1 MNYVATKL
9 TKEGYPT
16 ILDSSTVTGISLSE
30 EKISLSPTNKEG
42 DKVKDI
48 TISLSSGGNDSTF
61 NYLVTINSRQ
71 YKLSYINNQIDIS
84 DEPISKNIESKTYS
98 LVITPADIVKKGFVN
113 LSINRE
119 NITDETTVNISN
131 DIDLTINTTTS
142 YFTSLRDL
150 CEMELKDELGNRI
163 GEKRKTKI
171 LVDQIYSTEVYSSN
185 YQLFLKEN
193 GELDIP
199 STFIGDGN
207 YSTVDGRKYKIT
219 NLSIRGLEQIKG
231 LIIPETITRLSYD
244 ACWYT
249 GVEYVIYKGKTYCTD
264 RELEANTDGLYC
276 PRAFEDTPMYVCS
289 TSFSSGLITKL
300 GLIDENGVLTINKR
314 IKGKR
319 CQYDITLIFVG
330 TLNNTTAKH
339 IIIGDGIPIISEQ
352 NVGCGNLYRN
362 MDLETISFGKDINSM
377 PADNLYSNPKLHS
390 ITVSED
396 NQTYKSVG
404 GILYSKDMTQL
415 YAIPRVPGVTHF
427 VIPETVQI
435 LGDNSMRE
443 NTQITEITLPNNLKS
458 VGSYTFYGMS
468 NLKTVHYK
476 GNTYTKYKDLEKVFT
491 ENGVSYNYYSCLYY
505 TGLK

>member
-1 MNYVATKL
+1 
-9 TKEGYPT
+9 
-16 ILDSSTVTGISLSE
+16 
-30 EKISLSPTNKEG
+30 
-42 DKVKDI
+42 
-48 TISLSSGGNDSTF
+48 
-61 NYLVTINSRQ
+61 
-71 YKLSYINNQIDIS
+71 
-84 DEPISKNIESKTYS
+84 
-98 LVITPADIVKKGFVN
+98 
-113 LSINRE
+113 
-119 NITDETTVNISN
+119 
-131 DIDLTINTTTS
+131 
-142 YFTSLRDL
+142 
-150 CEMELKDELGNRI
+150 
-163 GEKRKTKI
+163 
-171 LVDQIYSTEVYSSN
+171 
-185 YQLFLKEN
+185 
-193 GELDIP
+193 
-199 STFIGDGN
+199 
-207 YSTVDGRKYKIT
+207 
-219 NLSIRGLEQIKG
+219 
-231 LIIPETITRLSYD
+231 
-244 ACWYT
+244 
-249 GVEYVIYKGKTYCTD
+249 
-264 RELEANTDGLYC
+264 
-276 PRAFEDTPMYVCS
+276 MYVCS

-319 CQYDITLIFVG
+319 CQYDITSIFVG

-491 ENGVSYNYYSCLYY
+491 ENGVSYNYYSCLDY